1 MNGVTLSS
9 PAKLNLFLKVQNKRT
24 DGYHNIVTVF
34 ERIDLADRISFRPTA
49 SDTSVQI
56 TCNHKGVPV
65 GPKNLIHKAAR
76 LLREKYN
83 IKWGARIRLDKN
95 IPVAA
100 GLAGGS
106 SNAAAALL
114 GLNKIWD
121 LRLTKQELVSIAKK
135 IGSDVPFFL
144 HDTSW
149 ALGTERGD
157 RIRKLDIK
165 TRFWHILVIPHVK
178 MYSGKV
184 YQGLK
189 LPVSP
194 AKSARINASSAHN
207 VGGTNLLTKINH
219 NANIL
224 IRNLRKGNI
233 LEAGSAFSNDLE
245 GEIFRFY
252 PPLRKLKE
260 RLKSL
265 NTKGVMVSGSGPCVF
280 GLTATEEDAR
290 SLKRI
295 LSKRFSQVFVAKTL

>member
-9 PAKLNLFLKVQNKRT
+9 PAKVNLFLKVQNKRA

-34 ERIDLADRISFRPTA
+34 ERIDLADRISFRPTV
-49 SDTSVQI
+49 SDTSVKI
-56 TCNHKGVPV
+56 TCNHKDVPV
-65 GPKNLIHKAAR
+65 GPKNLVHKAAR
-76 LLREKYN
+76 LLKEKYN
-83 IKWGARIRLDKN
+83 VKRGARIRIDKN

-106 SNAAAALL
+106 SNAATALL
-114 GLNKIWD
+114 GLTKIWG
-121 LRLTKQELVSIAKK
+121 LRLSRPELTSLAQK
-135 IGSDVPFFL
+135 IGSDVSFFL
-144 HDTSW
+144 HDASW

-157 RIRKLDIK
+157 RITKLDIK
-165 TRFWHILVIPHVK
+165 TCFWHILVVPHVK

-189 LPVSP
+189 LPVSSSNK
-194 AKSARINASSAHN
+194 AWSKASSSQN
-207 VGGTNLLTKINH
+207 TVGTNLLTKINH

-233 LEAGSAFSNDLE
+233 LGVGSALSNDLE
-245 GEIFRFY
+245 EEIFRLY

-280 GLTATEEDAR
+280 GLTATEEEAM
-290 SLKRI
+290 SLRKI

>member
-1 MNGVTLSS
+1 MSGVTLSS
-9 PAKLNLFLKVQNKRT
+9 PAKLNLFLKVQNKRA

-56 TCNHKGVPV
+56 TCNHRDVPV

-76 LLREKYN
+76 LLKEKYN
-83 IKWGARIRLDKN
+83 IKWGARIRLDKT

-106 SNAAAALL
+106 SNAATALL
-114 GLNKIWD
+114 GLNKIWG
-121 LRLTKQELVSIAKK
+121 LRLSKSELVPLARQ

-144 HDTSW
+144 HDASW

-184 YQGLK
+184 YQALE
-189 LPVSP
+189 LPVSFPRETYKEASP
-194 AKSARINASSAHN
+194 ARN

-233 LEAGSAFSNDLE
+233 LGVGFALSNDLE
-245 GEIFRFY
+245 GEIFRLY
-252 PPLRKLKE
+252 PPLWKLKE

-265 NTKGVMVSGSGPCVF
+265 GTKGVMVSGSGPCVF
-280 GLTATEEDAR
+280 GLTATEADAM

-295 LSKRFSQVFVAKTL
+295 LSKRFSQVFVARTL

>member
-9 PAKLNLFLKVQNKRT
+9 PAKLNLFLKVQNKRA

-34 ERIDLADRISFRPTA
+34 ERIDLADRISFRPTI
-49 SDTSVQI
+49 SDQTIRI
-56 TCNHKGVPV
+56 TCGHRDVPV

-76 LLREKYN
+76 LLKEKYK
-83 IKWGARIRLDKN
+83 IQRGARIQLDKN

-106 SNAAAALL
+106 SNAATALL

-121 LRLTKQELVSIAKK
+121 LRLSRSELIAIAPK

-157 RIRKLDIK
+157 RIRKLQIK
-165 TRFWHILVIPHVK
+165 ARFWHILVIPHVK
-178 MYSGKV
+178 MYSGTV
-184 YQGLK
+184 YQGLN
-189 LPVSP
+189 LPAFSLKKTRLNVS
-194 AKSARINASSAHN
+194 SGHN
-207 VGGTNLLTKINH
+207 VGGTNMLTKIHH

-233 LEAGSAFSNDLE
+233 LEVGSALSNDLE
-245 GEIFRFY
+245 TEIFRIY
-252 PPLRKLKE
+252 PPLQKLKE

-265 NTKGVMVSGSGPCVF
+265 NTRGVMVSGSGPCVF
-280 GLTATEEDAR
+280 GLTATKEDAW